1 MRYQRCKTG
10 RSNFLLTHFEK
21 LESRRLLAA
30 DLALP
35 QRIPGEILVQY
46 VRDVDPVQQGAIRAS
61 VNAQLTSAIHSQV
74 MKAAGAGELELLS
87 IDPNLDLNEAVQ
99 YLRRNP
105 FVSFAEPN
113 YVYQRTSISN
123 DPYYVNGSQWGVLG
137 DDLPTPVG
145 PTGTSNPFGIQA
157 EKVWAEDIT
166 GSSRI
171 VVGILDEGIQVNHP
185 DLVKNAWVNP
195 YEIPDDGIDNDGNGY
210 IDDVHGWDFVS
221 DDNSVYDVGQ
231 DSHGTHVAGTIGAE
245 GGNGL
250 GVVGVNWDV
259 SMISLKFLG
268 PSGGTSYGAIRALDY
283 LTDLKVRHGI
293 NIVASNNSW
302 GGGGYSQGLHEA
314 IIRSAKQEIL
324 FVTAAGN
331 VAANTDLTA
340 YYPAGYDTT
349 QATLRESAASYDA
362 VIAVASITAGG
373 ALSSFSS
380 YGATTVDIGA
390 PGTGIWSTVPGDG
403 YGISDGTSM
412 ATPHVTG
419 AVALFAAA
427 QGSRVSAATI
437 KSAILQT
444 ATPTSSLAGKTVT
457 GGRLNVHEAI
467 KRSSFISLDQE
478 VYGIPGTIRI
488 TVNSSAANLN
498 SNSVETVSVSI
509 RSTTESVA
517 ENVVLTETA
526 ANSGRFVGTIALAS
540 GIAVAD
546 GQLQAAHADEITA
559 YYSGLNQTA
568 TAGVDLVGPVITGLS
583 VNVRA
588 TSGRISWTTDEAA
601 TTELVYGT
609 SPESLSQSHASTA
622 LLLGHKVNLTG
633 LVPSTKYYFQARS
646 RDAAGN
652 LVTTPVEQFT
662 TITPAPILFVDDDLG
677 AAYETYFVAALQANG
692 YQYDTWDSTAE
703 GRTPYAF
710 ELADYPT
717 VIWTTGTNYSSPTAG
732 LSPPEQTAIAGYLD
746 NGGRLYLSGQDV
758 LYNGVTED
766 FRRQYLKV
774 AGFINDT
781 IKTSHVATG
790 IEGNLLSSGLS
801 LPIAQPSDFAMI
813 YADEVL
819 PTADAEGAFLHG
831 RVGSTYG
838 HSAVN
843 YRGDYDAGGFGIV
856 FTTFPF
862 ETISTTAAS
871 PNNAAA
877 FLRRT
882 LDYLSATA
890 DDRSILVSVPSPSAE
905 TTEQGGAVSFSV
917 VLSAAPTANVTIP
930 ITSGDPTEGTVSPAE
945 LIFTPENWHIPQAVT
960 VSGVNDFVADGDV
973 AYTIELAAASSGD
986 ARFHGLN
993 PNDVQLVNRDDDS
1006 VGLNITGL
1014 TGTSTSEAGG
1024 SVSFAVSLKSEPT
1037 SPVTF
1042 NLSSSD
1048 ATEGLASVAQVVFT
1062 AANWNQPQTITVS
1075 GVDDSLSDGHI
1086 AYAIRFTNFT
1096 SLDALYHGLV
1106 VTDLSLTNL
1115 DDEPQS
1121 VVLFADSFEGPEW
1134 GGLWVEDAQDDW
1146 FISTQRA
1153 TDGLHSAEVD
1163 GLANDATLT
1172 LNNLGNPLDIT
1183 GHENVTLTFAWLIET
1198 SFDADEYVA
1207 LDISADGGLNW
1218 TEGVRQLLGNQSPE
1232 GLWLTE
1238 VVDLTPFTSTD
1249 LKIRFR
1255 SKVSDSTEDAN
1266 VDDVRIIGRLPG
1278 PTNEPPIAAD
1288 DLYEVAEDQVLSV
1301 DASGVLVNDLDPEGS
1316 QLTAMLV
1323 SGPNHGALALDAN
1336 GAFVYT
1342 PSLDFYGQDS
1352 FTYLAQ
1358 DGQRAS
1364 NVATVQITVTPV
1376 NDAPTAQDQPLTL
1389 VRFNTAKVLTLVAA
1403 DVDND
1408 PLSFSIVTP
1417 PLHGTLSGTS
1427 PNLTYTPHVNF
1438 IGMDQFTFKASDGN
1452 LDSAVASW
1460 SLNVLPN
1467 NIPTAESQS
1476 LQTLEDVLLPIELAG
1491 ADADG
1496 DALSFIVVQPPTH
1509 GTLIGMAPNL
1519 TYVPHGDFNGA
1530 DSFTFRSFD
1539 GFDMSAVATISLE
1552 VLPVNDAP
1560 VATAQSLSVRQGD
1573 ELPIDLFGSDVDGD
1587 SLTYTIVTGP
1597 SHGTVTGT
1605 GASRTYVPT
1614 AGFFGTDNFTF
1625 RVNDGTLD
1633 SNLAT
1638 VSIRVQP
1645 PVETILFEDS
1655 FEGSEWSGKWTE
1667 DAQNDWFRSA
1677 QRATRGSYSAEVDGL
1692 AKNALLI
1699 LNNNGIPIDT
1709 TAFTAVR
1716 LTYDWFIESSFDRG
1730 EYVALDVSM
1739 NGGITWFQNVRGIHG
1754 NQSPE
1759 NIWLSE
1765 TVDLTP
1771 YSSTNLKI
1779 RFRAKVSDSVE
1790 DANLDNVKIVGIM
1803 SDAAGAGVGV
1813 MMAGSS
1819 LMAGGPNPRVLSFGS
1834 VAARDDFWVCPTN
1847 GADAKALA
1855 GALALFNPRAN
1866 VNFPAMDS
1874 YFQTL
1879 GEDEADDGIEWGPED
1894 LSLELSSSEL
1904 GSLAPD
1910 A

>member
-1 MRYQRCKTG
+1 MRYQRCKPG
-10 RSNFLLTHFEK
+10 RSNFLVTHFEK

-35 QRIPGEILVQY
+35 AQIPGEILVQF
-46 VRDVDPVQQGAIRAS
+46 VRDVNPAQQVAIRAS
-61 VNAQLTSAIHSQV
+61 VNAQLNSAVHSQV
-74 MKAAGAGELELLS
+74 MKAAGAGELELLTV
-87 IDPNLDLNEAVQ
+87 DPNLDINEAVK
-99 YLRRNP
+99 YLRSNP

-113 YVYQRTSISN
+113 YVFQRTSISN
-123 DPYYVNGSQWGVLG
+123 DPYYVNGTQWGVLG
-137 DDLPTPVG
+137 DDLPTAVG
-145 PTGTSNPFGIQA
+145 PAGTSNPFGIQA

-195 YEIPDDGIDNDGNGY
+195 YEIPDDGVDNDGNGY
-210 IDDVHGWDFVS
+210 VDDIHGWDFVS
-221 DDNSVYDVGQ
+221 DDNSVYDAGQ

-268 PSGGTSYGAIRALDY
+268 PSGGTSYDAIRALDY
-283 LTDLKVRHGI
+283 LTDLKIRHGI

-331 VAANTDLTA
+331 AGANNDLAA
-340 YYPAGYDTT
+340 YYPADYDTT
-349 QATLRESAASYDA
+349 RATLQESAASYDS

-373 ALSSFSS
+373 ALSRFSS
-380 YGATTVDIGA
+380 YGATTVDLGA

-444 ATPTSSLAGKTVT
+444 ATPTSSLAGKMVT

-467 KRSSFISLDQE
+467 KRSSFISLDRE
-478 VYGIPGTIRI
+478 VYGIPGTIRV
-488 TVNSSAANLN
+488 TVNSNAANLN
-498 SNSVETVSVSI
+498 SNLVETVSVSI
-509 RSTTESVA
+509 RSTSESVA

-559 YYSGLNQTA
+559 SYSGLEQTA
-568 TAGVDLVGPVITGLS
+568 TAGVDLVGPVISGLG

-609 SPESLSQSHASTA
+609 SPDSLSQSHASTA

-633 LVPSTKYYFQARS
+633 LAPSTKYYFQARS
-646 RDAAGN
+646 RDAVGN
-652 LVTTPVEQFT
+652 LVTTPIEQFT
-662 TITPAPILFVDDDLG
+662 TTTPAPILFVDDDLG

-692 YQYDTWDSTAE
+692 YQYETWESKAK

-717 VIWTTGTNYSSPTAG
+717 VIWTTGTNYSSPDAG
-732 LSPPEQTAIAGYLD
+732 LSPPEQTALAGYLN

-766 FRRQYLKV
+766 FRRKYLKV
-774 AGFINDT
+774 AAFVNDT
-781 IKTSHVATG
+781 IRTSHVATG
-790 IEGNLLSSGLS
+790 VEGNLLSNGLS
-801 LPIAQPSDFAMI
+801 LPIAQPSDFATI

-819 PTADAEGAFLHG
+819 PTADAEGAFSHG

-843 YRGDYDAGGFGIV
+843 YRGDYAAGGFGVV

-862 ETISTTAAS
+862 ETISTTATN
-871 PNNAAA
+871 PNNAAT

-882 LDYLSATA
+882 LDYLSAKAET
-890 DDRSILVSVPSPSAE
+890 RSILVSAPSPSAE

-930 ITSGDPTEGTVSPAE
+930 VTSGDPTEGTVSLPE

-973 AYTIELAAASSGD
+973 AFAIELAAASSSD
-986 ARFHGLN
+986 ASYHGLN
-993 PNDVQLVNRDDDS
+993 PSDVQLVNLDDDS
-1006 VGLNITGL
+1006 VGLIITRL
-1014 TGTSTSEAGG
+1014 TGASTSEAGG
-1024 SVSFAVSLKSEPT
+1024 SVSFAVSLNSEPT
-1037 SPVTF
+1037 APVTF
-1042 NLSSSD
+1042 DLSSSD
-1048 ATEGLASVAQVVFT
+1048 ASEGLVSVANVVLGV
-1062 AANWNQPQTITVS
+1062 ADWNQPQTVTVS

-1086 AYAIRFTNFT
+1086 SYAIRFTNFT
-1096 SLDALYHGLV
+1096 SLDPSYDGLV
-1106 VTDLSLTNL
+1106 VSDLSLTNL
-1115 DDEPQS
+1115 DDES
-1121 VVLFADSFEGPEW
+1121 RSEVLFADSFEGPEW
-1134 GGLWVEDAQDDW
+1134 GGLWVEDIQNDW

-1153 TDGLHSAEVD
+1153 TDGFRSAEVD
-1163 GLANDATLT
+1163 GFANDATMT
-1172 LNNLGNPLDIT
+1172 LNNLGKPIDT
-1183 GHENVTLTFAWLIET
+1183 TRHENVTLTFAWLIET
-1198 SFDADEYVA
+1198 SFDSGEYVA
-1207 LDISADGGLNW
+1207 LDISTDGGLTWNQ
-1218 TEGVRQLLGNQSPE
+1218 GVRQLRGNQSPE
-1232 GLWLTE
+1232 GIWLTE

-1249 LKIRFR
+1249 FKIRFR

-1266 VDDVRIIGRLPG
+1266 VDDVRIVGRLPG
-1278 PTNEPPIAAD
+1278 PVNEPPIAFD

-1301 DASGVLVNDLDPEGS
+1301 IAAGVLVNDQDPEGN
-1316 QLTAMLV
+1316 QLIATLV
-1323 SGPNHGALALDAN
+1323 GRPNHGTVVLDAN
-1336 GAFVYT
+1336 GTFVYT
-1342 PSLDFYGQDS
+1342 PSRDFYGQDS
-1352 FTYLAQ
+1352 FTYLAN
-1358 DGQRAS
+1358 DGRWSSNFAS
-1364 NVATVQITVTPV
+1364 VQISVTPV
-1376 NDAPTAQDQPLTL
+1376 NDAPMVQDQPLTL
-1389 VRFNTAKVLTLVAA
+1389 VRLNTAKVLTLVAT

-1408 PLSFSIVTP
+1408 PLSFAIVTP
-1417 PLHGTLSGTS
+1417 PLHGTLSGTG
-1427 PNLTYTPHVNF
+1427 PDLTYTPHANF
-1438 IGMDQFTFKASDGN
+1438 IGVDQFTFMASDGI
-1452 LDSAVASW
+1452 LDSGVASW
-1460 SLNVLPN
+1460 ALNVLPN
-1467 NIPTAESQS
+1467 NIPTAEPQS
-1476 LQTLEDVLLPIELAG
+1476 LQTLEDVLLQVELAG

-1496 DALSFIVVQPPTH
+1496 DALSFIVVQPPSH
-1509 GTLIGMAPNL
+1509 GTLIGTVPNL

-1539 GFDMSAVATISLE
+1539 GSDMSAVATISLE

-1560 VATAQSLSVRQGD
+1560 VATAQSLSVRHGNT
-1573 ELPIDLFGSDVDGD
+1573 LPIELSGSDVDGD
-1587 SLTYTIVTGP
+1587 SLTYRIVTGP
-1597 SHGTVTGT
+1597 NHGTVTGT
-1605 GASRTYVPT
+1605 GASRTYVPA
-1614 AGFFGTDNFTF
+1614 AGFFGTDNFSF
-1625 RVNDGTLD
+1625 RVNDGSLD
-1633 SNLAT
+1633 SGLAT
-1638 VSIRVQP
+1638 VSIRVQAP
-1645 PVETILFEDS
+1645 AETILFADS
-1655 FEGSEWSGKWTE
+1655 FEGSEWSGKWVE
-1667 DAQNDWFRSA
+1667 DSQNDWFRSA
-1677 QRATRGSYSAEVDGL
+1677 QRSTRGSYSAEVDGL
-1692 AKNALLI
+1692 ANNALLI
-1699 LNNNGIPIDT
+1699 LNNNGVPIDT
-1709 TAFTAVR
+1709 SAFTAVT
-1716 LTYDWFIESSFDRG
+1716 LTYDWFIESSFDSG
-1730 EYVALDVSM
+1730 EYVTLDVSV
-1739 NGGITWFQNVRGIHG
+1739 NGGITWFQNIRGIQG

-1759 NIWLSE
+1759 NLWLSE

-1779 RFRAKVSDSVE
+1779 RFRSKVSDSAE

-1803 SDAAGAGVGV
+1803 SDAAGAGAR
-1813 MMAGSS
+1813 MAASS
-1819 LMAGGPNPRVLSFGS
+1819 LMAGPNPLVPSFGS
-1834 VAARDDFWVCPTN
+1834 VAASDDLGVRPTN
-1847 GADAKALA
+1847 GADAKTLA
-1855 GALALFNPRAN
+1855 GEMALFSPRAT